1 MPKKYPHIS
10 LDHTK
15 VLSRVLDI
23 PPEEFSSWPE
33 AVQELTSTL
42 AYELFII
49 RYNPFILPERVS
61 KSVFDRLEAER
72 PGLTEED
79 YQTIRSSLTAYW
91 DEFQQDQQ
99 FKSMVKDRLNVILPR
114 EHIVASPNALVECST
129 DATDLRLEIPMFLV
143 APGSTE
149 EVRKIILLANELG
162 FKIVPR
168 GGGSGLTGGAIPA
181 RRRSIILSLSRMKS
195 ILDIDPDSMT
205 LCAQSGVI
213 TLNAIQAVAAK
224 GLLFTVDPAS
234 KASSS
239 LGGNISEN
247 AGGPFAFEYGTT
259 VDNIYSYTMVLP
271 TGELVHV
278 RRKDHP
284 WHKILPHET
293 AVFEVLDQD
302 HRLKETVELSGASLR
317 GEKLGKD
324 VSNKVLGGLPG
335 IQKEG
340 VDGIITK
347 ACFTLHNRLTSS
359 NTLCLEFFGS
369 SMHNAMLVIR
379 DLVKLRDRI
388 RDNGDLVK
396 MSALEEFGTK
406 YVQAIDYQ
414 KKSMTYEGEPISV
427 LLIQLDS
434 NEDRALQEVTGDIV
448 HIAEGYNDVDVF
460 VARDEKQAEIF
471 WRDRHRLSAITRRT
485 SGFKINE
492 DVVIPLDVIPEFSDF
507 IEGLNLYYLALAY
520 RYALQQ
526 VMGLEG
532 VDPGDE
538 FIDMELTFAGRV
550 IKNQVTTHQLGEQEF
565 ELQIYYFFRDLVS
578 RYPDLAESLE
588 DIEKQLFNT
597 RIMVANHMHAGDGN
611 CHVNIPVNSG
621 DPQMLRLAEEAASKV
636 FDRVLQ
642 LKGSVSGEHG
652 IGITKIGFLSRD
664 KIEAL
669 KAYKAKVD
677 PNNLLNPGKL
687 VQQTL
692 DVAPF
697 TFSFNRLIQDIRKTS
712 LKQKEKLIDL
722 LKNIQTCSRCGKCKQ
737 VCPMYYPEQG
747 FLYHPRNKI
756 ITLGALIEALYYSL
770 LDKGE
775 PDQWILDQLNDII
788 DHCTACGKCT
798 SVCPVGIGMSG
809 QILAM
814 RSLLEDRA
822 EGVGEFH
829 PLKNRILRYL
839 NQDPPQRL
847 PRTAKL
853 AAIGQGVQ
861 QRLVAN
867 LPKFWREKRESLVL
881 RHPGPSLTFTNLY
894 QRVDSKEPLI
904 LPQGLKKDKSPQGV
918 FYFPGCG
925 GGLFFSTIGQAT
937 IYLLLKMKTPVALPP
952 NHQCC
957 GYPLLSAGCM
967 AQYRLNLQRA
977 SQAVNNRLEE
987 VRSQG
992 FEIGSILSSCGTCRE
1007 ALLDFKLA
1015 SGPDNEPQHLDVCQF
1030 IIEHIQDRQA
1040 LVNDLARPGQ
1050 GRLLFHAA
1058 CHSAW
1063 QGVPPDKSAEIIAE
1077 ALEALL
1083 DTRVEVSPGCC
1094 GESGLGALT
1103 SPRIYNTI
1111 RHKKT
1116 RQLREEA
1123 GRSEPGQLILVSCP
1137 SCKMGLLRIIQDEKL
1152 DMQVL
1157 HVLEYLALLIGG
1169 HGWPEELQAMLR
1181 QARVQD
1187 PAVAG
1192 P

>member
-1 MPKKYPHIS
+1 MPQKYPHIS
-10 LDHTK
+10 LDQTK
-15 VLSRVLDI
+15 VLPRVLNI

-33 AVQELTSTL
+33 AVQELTATL

-49 RYNPFILPERVS
+49 RYNPFIIPERVA
-61 KSVFDRLEAER
+61 KSVFDRLKAEKA
-72 PGLTEED
+72 GLTAED
-79 YQTIRSSLTAYW
+79 HETIKSGLMTYW
-91 DEFQQDQQ
+91 QDFQQDQQ
-99 FKSMVKDRLNVILPR
+99 FKSLVKERLSRIVPL
-114 EHIVASPNALVECST
+114 EHIVSSPNALVECST
-129 DATDLRLEIPMFLV
+129 DATDLRLEVPMFLV
-143 APGSTE
+143 APGSSE
-149 EVRKIILLANELG
+149 EVQKIVLLANELG

-195 ILDIDPDSMT
+195 ILDIDPDRRL

-213 TLNAIQAVAAK
+213 TLNAIQAVAEQD
-224 GLLFTVDPAS
+224 LLFTVDPAS

-259 VDNIYSYTMVLP
+259 VDNIFSYTMVLP
-271 TGELVHV
+271 TGDLIHV
-278 RRKDHP
+278 RRKSHP
-284 WHKILPHET
+284 WHKILPDET
-293 AVFEVLDQD
+293 AVYEILDEHLQ
-302 HRLKETVELSGASLR
+302 LKETLEVPGSTLR
-317 GEKLGKD
+317 APKLGKD
-324 VSNKVLGGLPG
+324 VSDKYLGGLPG

-347 ACFTLHNRLTSS
+347 ACFTLHPRPIHS

-414 KKSMTYEGEPISV
+414 KKSVSYEGEPISV

-434 NEDRALQEVTGDIV
+434 NDAPVLREITEDIV
-448 HIAEGYNDVDVF
+448 NIAQEYSDVDVF
-460 VARDEKQAEIF
+460 VASDEKQAEVF

-492 DVVIPLDVIPEFSDF
+492 DVVIPLEVIPEFSDF
-507 IEGLNLYYLALAY
+507 IEGLNLYYLGLAY
-520 RYALQQ
+520 RTGLQQ
-526 VMGLEG
+526 VMNLEG
-532 VDPGDE
+532 IDPGDE
-538 FIDMELTFAGRV
+538 FIDMELTFAGQV
-550 IKNQVTTHQLGEQEF
+550 IKAQMTTRNLGEQEF
-565 ELQIYYFFRDLVS
+565 ELQIYYFFRDLLS
-578 RYPDLAESLE
+578 RYPDLAPDLE
-588 DIEKQLFNT
+588 EIEEKLFNT

-642 LKGSVSGEHG
+642 LNGSVSGEHG
-652 IGITKIGFLSRD
+652 IGITKIGFLSQD

-669 KAYKAKVD
+669 KAYKAQID
-677 PNNLLNPGKL
+677 PQNLLNPGKL
-687 VQQTL
+687 VKQSL
-692 DVAPF
+692 DVVPF

-770 LDKGE
+770 LDRGE
-775 PDQWILDQLNDII
+775 PDPWVLDRLNDII
-788 DHCTACGKCT
+788 EHCTACGKCT
-798 SVCPVGIGMSG
+798 AVCPVGIGMSG

-814 RSLLEDRA
+814 RSLLEDRDQ
-822 EGVGEFH
+822 GVGEFH
-829 PLKNRILRYL
+829 PVKNRVLRYL
-839 NQDPPQRL
+839 NQDPAQRL

-853 AAIGQGVQ
+853 AALGQGVQ
-861 QRLVAN
+861 NKVVGH
-867 LPKFWREKRESLVL
+867 LPKFWRAGRESLVL

-894 QRVDSKEPLI
+894 QKIGRGESLFV
-904 LPQGLKKDKSPQGV
+904 PQNSPANPSEGV
-918 FYFPGCG
+918 LYFPGCG
-925 GGLFFSTIGQAT
+925 GSLFFSSIGLASL
-937 IYLLLKMKTPVALPP
+937 YLLLKMDVPAALPKS
-952 NHQCC
+952 HLCC
-957 GYPLLSAGCM
+957 GYPLLSAGCSD
-967 AQYRLNLQRA
+967 QYQINLQRTSKA
-977 SQAVNNRLEE
+977 LSSLIDECRHENVD
-987 VRSQG
+987 VS
-992 FEIGSILSSCGTCRE
+992 SILTSCGTCRE
-1007 ALLDFKLA
+1007 ALLDCDL
-1015 SGPDNEPQHLDVCQF
+1015 PQAKQRIQYRDVCQE
-1030 IIEHIQDRQA
+1030 IIERIRERPDLIKDMRQPA
-1040 LVNDLARPGQ
+1040 HEG
-1050 GRLLFHAA
+1050 LLFHAA

-1063 QGVPPDKSAEIIAE
+1063 HGLPPDKSADIIAE
-1077 ALEALL
+1077 ALEHLL
-1083 DTRVEVSPGCC
+1083 DTPTRVSPGCC

-1111 RHKKT
+1111 RHKKAG
-1116 RQLREEA
+1116 QLKRESA
-1123 GRSEPGQLILVSCP
+1123 LTGSGQLILVSCP
-1137 SCKMGLLRIIQDEKL
+1137 SCKMGLMRIIEDEKL
-1152 DMQVL
+1152 DLTVL
-1157 HVLEYLALLIGG
+1157 HVLEYLAGLIGG
-1169 HGWPEELQAMLR
+1169 PQWQKELQDMLMDFR
-1181 QARVQD
+1181 TGQQAQVV
-1187 PAVAG
+1187 P
-1192 P
+1192 